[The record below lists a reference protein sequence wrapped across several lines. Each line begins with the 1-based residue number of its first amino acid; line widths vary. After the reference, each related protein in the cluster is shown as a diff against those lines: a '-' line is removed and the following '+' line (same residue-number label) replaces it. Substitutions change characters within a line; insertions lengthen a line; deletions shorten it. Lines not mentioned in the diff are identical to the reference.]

1 MSDKTGIQWTD
12 ATWNP
17 VSGCSKVSP
26 GCKNCYAERD
36 WSRLSKNPKS
46 PYFGRAFTDVKCHP
60 ERLEQPLR
68 WRRPRR
74 IFVNS
79 MSDLFHEDVPLEFI
93 QRVFN
98 TMWAANWHTYQILTK
113 RPQRMREILEPGVT
127 CLKNVWLGVSVE
139 NPEQYESRASISIHT
154 PAAVRFLSMEPLIEA
169 VISQQGHQSLYSIP
183 TAVIE
188 TVGSNGRT
196 DYPTKIDWVIA
207 GGESGPHARPCNVEW
222 IRSIVRQ
229 CEASRVPVFVKQLG
243 ANPDFRVHE
252 LDWGASPLF
261 DRHGGDPAEWPEDLR
276 VPGVSSMSVRKMPS
290 ELSTDPPCAY
300 RLEANEAR
308 ATFASTLRR
317 LDGRGEG

>member
-36 WSRLSKNPKS
+36 WPRLSKNPKS

-60 ERLEQPLR
+60 ERLDQPLR
-68 WRRPRR
+68 WRAPRR

-79 MSDLFHEDVPLEFI
+79 MSDLFHHAVPDQFINDVFQIME
-93 QRVFN
+93 
-98 TMWAANWHTYQILTK
+98 MCEKHTFQLLTK
-113 RPQRMREILEPGVT
+113 RPGRMLGFLRSVFPDPPVAPNI
-127 CLKNVWLGVSVE
+127 WLGVSVE
-139 NPEQYESRASISIHT
+139 NQATADERIPILMKT
-154 PAAVRFLSMEPLIEA
+154 PAAVRFLSVEPLLEA
-169 VISQQGHQSLYSIP
+169 VDITNKGIKNGYSLP
-183 TAVIE
+183 TARDRNGFGIE
-188 TVGSNGRT
+188 WT
-196 DYPTKIDWVIA
+196 DPGDAYIGVDWVIV

-276 VPGVSSMSVRKMPS
+276 VREFPR
-290 ELSTDPPCAY
+290 
-300 RLEANEAR
+300 
-308 ATFASTLRR
+308 
-317 LDGRGEG
+317 